1 MKTYNQFILESVE
14 LKDVIKLLDLPNV
27 RQGEKWSCGAIA
39 LQTVL
44 VYYGIDEREGDLIDE
59 LKTDEDGT
67 NPDNIVKY
75 CHKIGL
81 KTDVMDNMEV
91 EDLISYIDDEIP
103 VIIEIQAWKDDKK
116 IKYED
121 DWKSGHF
128 TVVVGY
134 TKKEIILSDPSS
146 FTLTYITFKDLMK
159 RWHDVDGK
167 EKHIQ
172 SGIAIYGKKP
182 VFDKDKIEQEE

>member
-1 MKTYNQFILESVE
+1 MKTYNQFLLEKVE
-14 LKDVIKLLDLPNV
+14 QEDIIKLLDLPNV

-67 NPDNIVKY
+67 NPDDIVKY

-81 KTDVMDNMEV
+81 KTDVSNNMNI
-91 EDLISYIDDEIP
+91 EDLKSYIDDEIP
-103 VIIEIQAWKDDKK
+103 VIIEIQAWKDNKK
-116 IKYED
+116 KYENE
-121 DWKSGHF
+121 WESGHF

-134 TKKEIILSDPSS
+134 TKNEIILSDPSS
-146 FTLTYITFKDLMK
+146 YTLTYITFKDLME
-159 RWHDVDGK
+159 RWHDIDGDK
-167 EKHIQ
+167 KNIQ
-172 SGIAIYGKKP
+172 LGIAIYGKKP
-182 VFDKDKIEQEE
+182 VFDKNKIEKEE